1 MKMKDG
7 GGGSRHRWVT
17 VRKST
22 RRRFKGR
29 RMKGICE
36 KGREKWEKA
45 KEKK

>member
-7 GGGSRHRWVT
+7 GGESGQRWVT
-17 VRKST
+17 VRKWT
-22 RRRFKGR
+22 KRRFKGKG
-29 RMKGICE
+29 MKGICE